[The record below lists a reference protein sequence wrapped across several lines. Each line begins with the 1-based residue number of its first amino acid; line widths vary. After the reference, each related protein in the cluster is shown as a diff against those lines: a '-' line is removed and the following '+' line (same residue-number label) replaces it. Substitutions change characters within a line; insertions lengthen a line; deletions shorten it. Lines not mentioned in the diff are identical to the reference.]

1 MCRRAPLTH
10 RYDPNRHH
18 RRSIRLRGY
27 DYTRSGAYFLTVVTQ
42 DRLCLF
48 GDATDEGMGL
58 NDAGKMVRS
67 VWGRIPDRFPSIELD
82 AFVVMPNH
90 VHGIVVIHKPLV
102 GASLVGAPGD
112 GGDAESTD
120 REKENTR
127 VSPALGDVVGAFKS
141 LTTVEYARRVD
152 EDRWEPFNGRLWQ
165 RNYYEHVIRT
175 GFANTYSAIRCG
187 GKRTRKISMPSSST
201 TPCKG
206 SSRTAPVEEPSDC
219 LLAGKAGEGDA
230 NSQP

>member
-1 MCRRAPLTH
+1 MTH

-48 GDATDEGMGL
+48 GDVTDEGMSL

-67 VWGRIPDRFPSIELD
+67 VWDRIPDRFPSIELD
-82 AFVVMPNH
+82 EFAVMPNH
-90 VHGIVVIHKPLV
+90 VHGIVVIHKSPV

-112 GGDAESTD
+112 GGNAGSID
-120 REKENTR
+120 RQRENAR
-127 VSPALGDVVGAFKS
+127 VAPALGDVVGAYKS

-165 RNYYEHVIRT
+165 RNYYEHVIRNDEEWNRVREYVLCNPMRWET
-175 GFANTYSAIRCG
+175 DTENLNA
-187 GKRTRKISMPSSST
+187 SSGT
-201 TPCKG
+201 TLAGAVRELPLC
-206 SSRTAPVEEPSDC
+206 RNPHDHLP
-219 LLAGKAGEGDA
+219 AGKAGEGEA